1 MLSYDTGPE
10 RPPAGLR
17 PQTGE
22 SMYTFESRIRYS
34 EINEYEYLSMEG
46 LINYFQDC
54 STFQSE
60 DLGIGIDR
68 LKSMDLAWIVNYWQ
82 IDVNRYPRLGERVV
96 IGTSPYQLRGFMGL
110 RNFMMET
117 AEGERLVNANSV
129 WSLYN
134 MKKMAPARIPPE
146 ISEKYTLSQ
155 PFDME
160 YTSRKIALPGKGE
173 WLSKRERPPITVQEH
188 HLDTNHH
195 VNNVQYV
202 RLALSTLPEGTVIRR
217 LRIMYQKQAR
227 LGDRMLPE
235 AFRTS
240 EKTWLVRLNDTG
252 GSPYCVTEVTAF

>member
-1 MLSYDTGPE
+1 MRHSPGPE
-10 RPPAGLR
+10 
-17 PQTGE
+17 TGE
-22 SMYTFESRIRYS
+22 EMYTFESRIRYS

-60 DLGIGIDR
+60 DLEIGIDY
-68 LKSMDLAWIVNYWQ
+68 LKSMDQAWIVNYWQ
-82 IDVNRYPRLGERVV
+82 IDVYRYPRLGERVV

-117 AEGERLVNANSV
+117 VEGERLVNANSV
-129 WSLYN
+129 WSLFN
-134 MKKMAPARIPPE
+134 MKKMAPARITPE
-146 ISEKYTLSQ
+146 ITEKYILGE

-160 YTSRKIALPGKGE
+160 YTPRKISLPGEGE
-173 WLSKRERPPITVQEH
+173 VLCVREKPLMTVQEH

-202 RLALSTLPEGTVIRR
+202 RLALSTLPEGLVIRR
-217 LRIMYQKQAR
+217 LRIMYQKQAY
-227 LGDRMLPE
+227 LGDQMLPR

-240 EKTWLVRLNDTG
+240 ENIWLIRLDG
-252 GSPYCVTEVTAF
+252 LDGKAFCITEVTVD

>member
-1 MLSYDTGPE
+1 
-10 RPPAGLR
+10 
-17 PQTGE
+17 
-22 SMYTFESRIRYS
+22 MYTFESRIRYS

-60 DLGIGIDR
+60 DLGIGIDH

-82 IDVNRYPRLGERVV
+82 IDVGRYPRLGEKVV

-117 AEGERLVNANSV
+117 EEGERLVNANSV

-134 MKKMAPARIPPE
+134 MKKMVPARIMPE
-146 ISEKYTLSQ
+146 ITEKYVLGE

-160 YTSRKIALPGKGE
+160 YTPRKIAVPGQE
-173 WLSKRERPPITVQEH
+173 SFLSVRERPLMTVQEH

-202 RLALSTLPEGTVIRR
+202 RLALSTLPEGLTIGR

-227 LGDRMLPE
+227 LGDQMLPL
-235 AFRTS
+235 ACQTAGN
-240 EKTWLVRLNDTG
+240 TWLIRLLGKD
-252 GSPYCVTEVTAF
+252 GSPYCITEVTVL